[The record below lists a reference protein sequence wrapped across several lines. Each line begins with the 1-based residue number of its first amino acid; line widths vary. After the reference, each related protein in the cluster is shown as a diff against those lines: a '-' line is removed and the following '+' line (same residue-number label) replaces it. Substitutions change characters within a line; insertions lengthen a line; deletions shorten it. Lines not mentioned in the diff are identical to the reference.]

1 MRLFDKAKDMASS
14 STAVAAAEKLTDK
27 DLNKDGKIG

>member
-1 MRLFDKAKDMASS
+1 MSLFDKAKNMASG
-14 STAVAAAEKLTDK
+14 STAIAAAEKLTDK